1 MPKTVIITFWLSLF
15 LMINM
20 TACAQ
25 EKTISIRITTEL
37 GVIDAELYA
46 ERAPITVAN
55 FLANIDAGIYK
66 EGHFYRALSKP
77 SGPLGAL
84 SLVQGGKDMAS
95 DAHPPIE
102 HETTIASALSHT
114 NGVLSMA
121 RLEPGTASSEFFICS
136 GDNTG
141 LDTLESDVERA
152 GYAAFG
158 RVTQGMEVVRQI
170 LSKPVGQRDPD
181 DPFVMFVREQG
192 IEILIPSLLNHSIP
206 MRVERVSVFS
216 KTPSPEIDHR

>member
-1 MPKTVIITFWLSLF
+1 
-15 LMINM
+15 MINT
-20 TACAQ
+20 TASTE
-25 EKTISIRITTEL
+25 EKTIPIRITTEF
-37 GVIDAELYA
+37 GVIDAELYP
-46 ERAPITVAN
+46 ERAPITVTN
-55 FLANIDAGIYK
+55 FFANIDAGLYK
-66 EGHFYRALSKP
+66 EGHFYRALTKP

-84 SLVQGGKDMAS
+84 SLIQGGKNMAS
-95 DAHPPIE
+95 EPLPPIE
-102 HETTIASALSHT
+102 HETTIVSGLSHT

-121 RLEPGTASSEFFICS
+121 RLGPGTASSEFFICC

-181 DPFVMFVREQG
+181 DPFVIFVREQG
-192 IEILIPSLLNHSIP
+192 IEILIPSLLNHSVP
-206 MRVERVSVFS
+206 MRAERVNAFD
-216 KTPSPEIDHR
+216 KTPPSKIYNR